1 MCSAERRPSRTLPG
15 NARTVLDTLRRRG
28 PATRAD
34 LAKATGLSR
43 ATVSVAV
50 ARLTGEGLVAETVES
65 VAAGSAGGRPASIVR
80 LGPRA
85 GLAVGVD
92 VGRRHLRIAVADL
105 GHEVLAEDA
114 RTLPDG
120 AGPDGAP
127 GVLDLAA
134 ELVCQALARIGHST
148 AEVVGVGMGMPAPV
162 EQGTGRVVAPAILPE
177 WSGLCAGTELS
188 RRLGLPVVVD
198 NDANLGALAEH
209 MWGAGRGHDTIA
221 YIKAATGIGG
231 GLVVGGR
238 LFRGRSGTAGELGHI
253 VLDEH
258 GDVCRCGNRG
268 CLELVAGGSA
278 LVAAL
283 RGSNRNVTSLPELI
297 GHVRA
302 GDTACVRI
310 VADAGTHI
318 GVAVGSLVNLVNP
331 QRVIVGGELGQA
343 GEVLLEPMR
352 RALRRCA
359 VSPAVESVEIVP
371 CGLEERSEVL
381 GAVAVVLRE
390 PERVQEAAT
399 VPVG

>member
-1 MCSAERRPSRTLPG
+1 MPG
-15 NARTVLDTLRRRG
+15 NARRVLDTLRRRG

-34 LAKATGLSR
+34 LAQATGLSR
-43 ATVSVAV
+43 ATVSVALTRL
-50 ARLTGEGLVAETVES
+50 AREGLLAETGAS
-65 VAAGSAGGRPASIVR
+65 ASAGPAGGRPPAIVR

-114 RTLPDG
+114 RALLGSTD
-120 AGPDGAP
+120 AET
-127 GVLDLAA
+127 VLDMAV
-134 ELVCQALARIGHST
+134 ELVCSALDRIGHT
-148 AEVVGVGMGMPAPV
+148 RADVVGVGLGMPAPV
-162 EQGTGRVVAPAILPE
+162 EPRTGRVVAPAILPD
-177 WSGLCAGTELS
+177 WAHLCAGTELS
-188 RRLGLPVVVD
+188 GRLGRPVVVD

-209 MWGAGRGHDTIA
+209 MWGAGRGYHTVA

-231 GLVVGGR
+231 GLVLDGR
-238 LFRGRSGTAGELGHI
+238 LFRGLSGTAGELGHV
-253 VLDEH
+253 VLDEN

-283 RGSNRNVTSLPELI
+283 RGSNRDVTSLPELI
-297 GHVRA
+297 RHVRA

-318 GVAVGSLVNLVNP
+318 GVAVGALVNVVNP

-352 RALRRCA
+352 RALQRCA
-359 VSPAVESVEIVP
+359 VSPAVESVDIVP
-371 CGLEERSEVL
+371 CGLDERSEVL

-390 PERVQEAAT
+390 PERVQEAEQAQGAT
-399 VPVG
+399 QRVG